1 MVTVQI
7 LCVVTSPYG
16 RAGVVR
22 SALDTPRL
30 RAFVARGVLA
40 IMPDPEPAPDAAAE
54 GEAPARNAPSRV
66 TAGGAN

>member
-40 IMPDPEPAPDAAAE
+40 IMPDPDPQPEPE

-66 TAGGAN
+66 TAGGAD